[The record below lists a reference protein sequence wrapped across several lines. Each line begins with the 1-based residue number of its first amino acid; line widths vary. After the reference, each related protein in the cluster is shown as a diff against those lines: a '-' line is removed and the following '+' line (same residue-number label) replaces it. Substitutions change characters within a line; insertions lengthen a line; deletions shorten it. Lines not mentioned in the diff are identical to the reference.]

1 MDMEALMR
9 NRLLATGFT
18 SILFAIA
25 VLALTGVP
33 RLNAQAS
40 DGNLVGVVVDQMGAS
55 IPNANVEITNT
66 ATGVKSTTTTGMDGQ
81 YRFNNVLVGN
91 YDIKITHTGFTS
103 TILRNNTIALNTTV
117 TANATLAVGDVAT
130 VVDVTETSTLIDTTT
145 AQIGTTFGAREAI
158 DIPAASLPYGAL
170 NLALLNAGVASSGG
184 VGLGEGPSIGGM
196 RPRSNSFTVEGVDN
210 NRKDVTG
217 HNIDIPSEAVLEF
230 SSLQNNFS
238 AEFGNG
244 GGGQFNQVLRS
255 GTNQFHGSAFEYLE
269 NRNLNAVD
277 QAFARLGVL
286 HNPRY
291 DSNLFGGSVGGPIL
305 KDKLFFFGLYQYN
318 PLGQATTPS
327 PVESPTAAGYATL
340 ATIPGISSTN
350 LGVLT
355 KYLPAAP
362 TSNQTTVVNGV
373 SIPIGILPIVA
384 PSYTNQANWL
394 VSIDYNISAR
404 DQLRGRDMN
413 ESTTGF
419 SSTTLPTLPA
429 FFLGRTTTSHL
440 FMLSEFHSF
449 SPTLLN
455 EFRFGYSRYN
465 DDIPAGNFPFP
476 GLTAFP
482 NIVIQDD
489 LGVQLGPYT
498 AAPQSTILNTYQ
510 LTDNITWTR
519 GRHTLKFGWD
529 GRKYISSSIF
539 TSYLRGDYEYTD
551 LQRYLD
557 DLSPD
562 LVNQRAGNAGPY
574 SGNSI
579 SQSVFINDTYKVRSN
594 LTVNLGLR
602 YDYQGISQG
611 DKLQSLNA
619 IADVPG
625 LISFKA
631 PQPQTDGFAPRVGI
645 AYSPGTSGRTAI
657 RGGFGLSYDKNYDN
671 LALTTLPPE
680 VSTDVFLDPTL
691 NTPHF
696 LANGGIQ
703 PYNGFQ
709 TFATAADAQANTSAY
724 RQDQYIMP
732 YALSW
737 NLGVSHV
744 FHNDY
749 TLEVRYTGTKGVHL
763 PTQSQIN
770 IGSPVTPSD
779 YIPTFLTMPSVAT
792 LAALPNAN
800 NLFNTDPVLPAWRA
814 NFDDLPITSFPFRGN
829 SRYNGLAVEFTRRLS
844 KGLLYKT
851 AYTWSHNED
860 DSTADLKSTLLTP
873 RRPQDFTDLTTEW
886 GPSLLDR
893 RHRFTETVIY
903 DTPWFSKSSNRL
915 LRNALGGYIVSGT
928 YTFETPEYGTVQ
940 SALDSN
946 LNGDSAPDRTIINT
960 NGVPNTGT
968 SVTPV
973 NASGAA
979 VAMGD
984 PSTVAYV
991 ANNSKAQY
999 IIAGYGALANGGR
1012 NTLELAPIN
1021 NFDIQIKKGF
1031 ALGEVRRLEFAAQF
1045 YNFFNHPQY
1054 TPGSLDTV
1062 QFTQTLGTSQR
1073 NVLIPGNPLFN
1084 QPNQAFSSNPRFIQM
1099 TARFVF

>member
-1 MDMEALMR
+1 MR
-9 NRLLATGFT
+9 NRLLATGLT
-18 SILFAIA
+18 SILFALA

-40 DGNLVGVVVDQMGAS
+40 DGNLVGTVVDQMGAS
-55 IPNANVEITNT
+55 IPNAAVEITNT
-66 ATGVKSTTTTGMDGQ
+66 ATGVKFTTTTGMDGQ
-81 YRFNNVLVGN
+81 YRFNNILVGL
-91 YDIKITHTGFTS
+91 YDIKITHAGFTS
-103 TILRNNTIALNTTV
+103 TILRNNAIALNTTI

-130 VVDVTETSTLIDTTT
+130 IVDVTETAALIDTTT

-158 DIPAASLPYGAL
+158 DVPAASLAYGVL
-170 NLALLNAGVASSGG
+170 NLALLNAGVTSSGG
-184 VGLGEGPSIGGM
+184 VGLGEGPSVGGM

-217 HNIDIPSEAVLEF
+217 HNIDVPNEAVQEF

-269 NRNLNAVD
+269 NRNLDAVD
-277 QAFARLGVL
+277 QAFARTGVL
-286 HNPRY
+286 HNPRF
-291 DSNLFGGSVGGPIL
+291 DSNTFGGSVGGPIA
-305 KDKLFFFGLYQYN
+305 KDKLFFFGLYQYS
-318 PLGQATTPS
+318 PTGEATTPS
-327 PVESPTAAGYATL
+327 PVEAPTAAGYATL
-340 ATIPGISSTN
+340 ATLPGISSTN
-350 LGVLT
+350 LGVLQ

-362 TSNQTTVVNGV
+362 TSNQTTTVNGV

-384 PSYTNQANWL
+384 PSYTNVANWMI
-394 VSIDYNISAR
+394 SIDYDISSK
-404 DQLRGRDMN
+404 DQLRGRDLN

-419 SSTTLPTLPA
+419 STSTLPALPA

-465 DDIPAGNFPFP
+465 DDIPGSGNFSFP
-476 GLTAFP
+476 GLSAFP

-489 LGVQLGPYT
+489 LGAQLGPYV

-510 LTDNITWTR
+510 LTDNVTWTK

-529 GRKYISSSIF
+529 GRKYINSDIF
-539 TSYLRGDYEYTD
+539 TSYLRGDYEYTN
-551 LQRYLD
+551 LQQYLN

-574 SGNSI
+574 SGNAI
-579 SQSVFINDTYKVRSN
+579 SQSFFINDTYKIRSN
-594 LTVNLGLR
+594 LTANLGIR
-602 YDYQGISQG
+602 YDYQGVSQG

-631 PQPQTDGFAPRVGI
+631 PQPQTNGFAPRVGL

-657 RGGFGLSYDKNYDN
+657 RGGFGLSYDKNFDN
-671 LALTTLPPE
+671 LGLNSPPPE

-696 LANGGIQ
+696 LANGGIK

-709 TFATAADAQANTSAY
+709 TFATAADAQNATSFY

-737 NLGVSHV
+737 NLGISHV

-749 TLEVRYTGTKGVHL
+749 TIEVRYTGTKGVHL

-770 IGSPVTPSD
+770 IGAIANASLNL
-779 YIPTFLTMPSVAT
+779 PTFMTMPSPAT
-792 LAALPNAN
+792 LAALTTTAGQ
-800 NLFNTDPVLPAWRA
+800 LFNMDNVLPAWRA
-814 NFDDLPITSFPFRGN
+814 NFDNLPITSFPFRGN
-829 SRYNGLAVEFTRRLS
+829 SRYDGLALEFTRRFS
-844 KGLLYKT
+844 KGMFYKT
-851 AYTWSHNED
+851 AYTWSNNQD

-873 RRPQDFTDLTTEW
+873 RRPQDFTNMRTEW
-886 GPSLLDR
+886 GPSILDR
-893 RHRFTETVIY
+893 RHRLTQTVVY
-903 DTPWFSKSSNRL
+903 DLPWFSKASNKL
-915 LRNALGGYIVSGT
+915 LRYTLGGYILSGT
-928 YTFETPEYGTVQ
+928 YTFESPEYATVQ

-946 LNGDSAPDRTIINT
+946 LNGDSLDRTIINP

-968 SVTPV
+968 GVTPV

-984 PSTVAYV
+984 PTTVAYV
-991 ANNSKAQY
+991 AKNSKAQY
-999 IIAGYGALANGGR
+999 VVAGYGSLPNGGR
-1012 NTLELAPIN
+1012 NTLALAPIN
-1021 NFDIQIKKGF
+1021 NFDIQLKKGF

-1054 TPGSLDTV
+1054 TPGSINTV
-1062 QFTQTLGTSQR
+1062 TFTQTLGTSQR
-1073 NVLIPGNPLFN
+1073 DVVIPGNPLFN
-1084 QPNQAFSSNPRFIQM
+1084 QPNQAFSSNPRTIQM
-1099 TARFVF
+1099 TARFQF